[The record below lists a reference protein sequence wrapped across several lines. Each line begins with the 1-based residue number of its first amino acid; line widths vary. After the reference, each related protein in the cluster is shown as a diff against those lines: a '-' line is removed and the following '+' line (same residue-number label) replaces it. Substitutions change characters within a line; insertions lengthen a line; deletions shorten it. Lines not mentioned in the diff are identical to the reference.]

1 MNTMKTKLPFTVIMP
16 AYNEEEGI
24 AKVIDEI
31 KGFADKLIVVDDG
44 SRDRTRELAEECAR
58 KHSGVTVVSHA
69 KNKGKVA
76 AILTGIKNAKTEVV
90 VLIDADHTYPAK
102 DIPILVN
109 HIEDGSDLVLGNRFS
124 GGLKNIP
131 AFNRIGN
138 GMFSFLI
145 SFASGQEI
153 ADGQTGFRAF
163 KKGMLND
170 LGIRSN
176 GLEFETEMTIKA
188 AINGYKVEEVPI
200 EYRKRIGKSKLNPI
214 KDGYRMLAAI
224 LRSGYS
230 QMSII
235 SKGFALPGLFII
247 LVGVLFMLV
256 SVLDYVTLG
265 KLSHE
270 YYPLLFV
277 FFALA
282 GTQLITLAVFSDV
295 QQKKLSRIER
305 DVATLKKK

>member
-1 MNTMKTKLPFTVIMP
+1 MP

-31 KGFADKLIVVDDG
+31 KQHADKLIVVDDG
-44 SRDRTRELAEECAR
+44 SRDKTKELAEECAR
-58 KHSGVTVVSHA
+58 KYSGVTVISHA

-76 AILTGIKNAKTEVV
+76 AILTGIRSAKTEVV

-102 DIPILVN
+102 DIPILVK
-109 HIEDGSDLVLGNRFS
+109 HMEDGADLVLGNRFS
-124 GGLKNIP
+124 AAGLKNIP

-138 GMFSFLI
+138 GLFSFLI
-145 SFASGQEI
+145 SFASGQDI

-163 KKGMLND
+163 KKGMLD
-170 LGIRSN
+170 KLKIRSN

-214 KDGYRMLAAI
+214 KDGYNMLFAI

-235 SKGFALPGLFII
+235 SKGFAVPGVAIAI
-247 LVGVLFMLV
+247 VGVLFLLV
-256 SVLDYVTLG
+256 SIYEYVTVGTLTHG
-265 KLSHE
+265 
-270 YYPLLFV
+270 YYPLIFV

-282 GTQLITLAVFSDV
+282 GTQLVTLAVSSDV
-295 QQKKLSRIER
+295 QQKKLSRIEHEL
-305 DVATLKKK
+305 AELKKR

>member
-1 MNTMKTKLPFTVIMP
+1 MKTKLPFTVVMP

-24 AKVIDEI
+24 AKVIGETR
-31 KGFADKLIVVDDG
+31 GYADKLIVVDDG
-44 SRDRTRELAEECAR
+44 SSDRTKEIAEECAR
-58 KHSGVTVVSHA
+58 KYSGITVVSHA
-69 KNKGKVA
+69 RNKGKVA
-76 AILTGIKNAKTEVV
+76 AILTGIRNARTDVV

-102 DIPILVN
+102 DIPVLVKG
-109 HIEDGSDLVLGNRFS
+109 IGDGSDLVLGNRFS
-124 GGLKNIP
+124 VGTKNIP

-138 GMFSFLI
+138 GLFSFLI

-163 KKGMLND
+163 KKGVLND
-170 LGIRSN
+170 LDIRSN

-188 AINGYKVEEVPI
+188 AINGYKVTEVPI
-200 EYRKRIGKSKLNPI
+200 EYRKRIGKSKLNPF
-214 KDGYRMLAAI
+214 KDGCRMLGAI

-235 SKGFALPGLFII
+235 SKGFALPGLFIA
-247 LVGVLFMLV
+247 LVGILFMLV
-256 SVLDYVTLG
+256 SISDYLTLG

-295 QQKKLSRIER
+295 QQKKLSRIEH
-305 DVATLKKK
+305 DVSMLKKK

>member
-1 MNTMKTKLPFTVIMP
+1 MKTRLQFTVVMP

-31 KGFADKLIVVDDG
+31 KEYADKLIVVDDG
-44 SRDRTRELAEECAR
+44 SNDRTRELAEGCAK
-58 KHSGVTVVSHA
+58 KHAGVTVISHQ
-69 KNKGKVA
+69 KNRGKVA
-76 AILTGIKNAKTEVV
+76 AILTGIRQAKTEVV

-102 DIPILVN
+102 HIPILVRR
-109 HIEDGSDLVLGNRFS
+109 IEEGSDLVLGNRFS
-124 GGLKNIP
+124 DGLKNIP

-138 GMFSFLI
+138 GLFSFLI

-163 KKGMLND
+163 RKSMLDD
-170 LGIRSN
+170 LDIRSN

-200 EYRKRIGKSKLNPI
+200 EYRKRIGKSKLNPF
-214 KDGYRMLAAI
+214 KDGYRMLTAI
-224 LRSGYS
+224 IRSGYA

-235 SKGFALPGLFII
+235 SKGFALPGLFIV
-247 LVGVLFMLV
+247 LVGILFMLV
-256 SVLDYVTLG
+256 SISEYLASGT
-265 KLSHE
+265 LSHG
-270 YYPLLFV
+270 YYPLIFV

-305 DVATLKKK
+305 DVSALKKK

>member
-1 MNTMKTKLPFTVIMP
+1 MKTRLPFTVVMP

-24 AKVIDEI
+24 ARVIDEV
-31 KGFADKLIVVDDG
+31 KCHADKLIVVDDG
-44 SRDRTRELAEECAR
+44 SSDRTRQIAQECAG
-58 KHSGVTVVSHA
+58 KYAGVTVVSHQ
-69 KNKGKVA
+69 KNRGKVA
-76 AILTGIKNAKTEVV
+76 AILTGIRSAKTEVV

-102 DIPILVN
+102 DIPVLVK
-109 HIEDGSDLVLGNRFS
+109 HIENGSDLVLGNRFS
-124 GGLKNIP
+124 DGRKNIP

-138 GMFSFLI
+138 GVFSFLI

-163 KKGMLND
+163 KKGMLDD
-170 LGIRSN
+170 LSIRSN

-188 AINGYKVEEVPI
+188 AINGYKVTEVPI
-200 EYRKRIGKSKLNPI
+200 EYRKRIGQSKLNPVT
-214 KDGYRMLAAI
+214 DGYRMLSAI
-224 LRSGYS
+224 IRSGYS

-235 SKGFALPGLFII
+235 SKGFALPGLFIA
-247 LVGVLFMLV
+247 LVGMLFMAV
-256 SVLDYVTLG
+256 SAWDYFTLG

-270 YYPLLFV
+270 YYPLLAV

-305 DVATLKKK
+305 DVSELKKK

>member
-1 MNTMKTKLPFTVIMP
+1 MKTKNPFTVVMP
-16 AYNEEEGI
+16 AYNEEDGI
-24 AKVIDEI
+24 ARVIDEV
-31 KGFADKLIVVDDG
+31 KGHADKLIVVDDG
-44 SRDRTRELAEECAR
+44 SSDRTRVIAEECAR
-58 KHSGVTVVSHA
+58 KHPGITVVSHA
-69 KNKGKVA
+69 RNKGKVA
-76 AILTGIKNAKTEVV
+76 AILTGIRHARTEVV

-102 DIPILVN
+102 DIPILVKK
-109 HIEDGSDLVLGNRFS
+109 IEEGSDLVLGNRFS
-124 GGLKNIP
+124 SGLRNIP
-131 AFNRIGN
+131 AFNRLGN
-138 GMFSFLI
+138 GLFSFLI

-163 KKGMLND
+163 RKGMLGD
-170 LGIRSN
+170 LDIRSN

-200 EYRKRIGKSKLNPI
+200 EYRKRIGKSKLNPVR
-214 KDGYRMLAAI
+214 DGYRMFFAI

-235 SKGFALPGLFII
+235 SKGFALPGLFIV
-247 LVGVLFMLV
+247 LVGILFMLV
-256 SVLDYVTLG
+256 SISEYLAAG

-305 DVATLKKK
+305 DVASLKKK

>member
-1 MNTMKTKLPFTVIMP
+1 MKTKNPFTVVMP
-16 AYNEEEGI
+16 AYNEEDGI
-24 AKVIDEI
+24 ARVIDEV
-31 KGFADKLIVVDDG
+31 KGHADKLIVVDDG
-44 SRDRTRELAEECAR
+44 SSDRTWVIAEECAR
-58 KHSGVTVVSHA
+58 KHPGITVVSHA
-69 KNKGKVA
+69 RNKGKVA
-76 AILTGIKNAKTEVV
+76 AILTGIRHARTEVV

-102 DIPILVN
+102 DIPILVKK
-109 HIEDGSDLVLGNRFS
+109 IEEGSDLVLGNRFS
-124 GGLKNIP
+124 SGLRNIP
-131 AFNRIGN
+131 AFNRLGN
-138 GMFSFLI
+138 GLFSFLI

-163 KKGMLND
+163 RKGMLGD
-170 LGIRSN
+170 LDIRSN

-200 EYRKRIGKSKLNPI
+200 EYRKRIGKSKLNPVR
-214 KDGYRMLAAI
+214 DGYRMFFAI

-235 SKGFALPGLFII
+235 SKGFALPGLFIV
-247 LVGVLFMLV
+247 LVGILFMLV
-256 SVLDYVTLG
+256 SISEYLAAG

-305 DVATLKKK
+305 DVASLKKK